1 MAALK
6 IPVGM
11 HVNTVRGY
19 NKSTWNGILNIATP
33 LDVIDTL
40 AI

>member
-1 MAALK
+1 VAALK

-11 HVNTVRGY
+11 HVNTMGGY
-19 NKSTWNGILNIATP
+19 NKSTWNGIINMATP